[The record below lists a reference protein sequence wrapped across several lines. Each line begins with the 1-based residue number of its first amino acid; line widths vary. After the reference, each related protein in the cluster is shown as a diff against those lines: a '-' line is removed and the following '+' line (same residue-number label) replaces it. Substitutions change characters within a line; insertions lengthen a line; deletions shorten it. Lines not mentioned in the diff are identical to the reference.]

1 MEVKEL
7 TEKLIQQE
15 FDEWLIKVR
24 FSGPFEEEDLDAD
37 IFLKEEPADL
47 VDRSYRIRRCL
58 REQGFDVLIDYKLY
72 DPSEEYDCQV
82 IKPQIPAVNCNVW
95 LAS

>member
-15 FDEWLIKVR
+15 FGEWLMKVR
-24 FSGPFEEEDLDAD
+24 FSGPFEWEDLDVD
-37 IFLKEEPADL
+37 VFLKEEPTDL
-47 VDRSYRIRRCL
+47 VDRSYHIRRCL

-72 DPSEEYDCQV
+72 DPSEEYDCQL
-82 IKPQIPAVNCNVW
+82 P
-95 LAS
+95 